1 MAAATKMNLR
11 HIEVFHAVYVNGSV
25 SAAAK
30 AVLQDQRGVTGL
42 LLPTRPGDVTV
53 SDENRAQRSMG
64 SFGRELR

>member
-1 MAAATKMNLR
+1 
-11 HIEVFHAVYVNGSV
+11 
-25 SAAAK
+25 
-30 AVLQDQRGVTGL
+30 VLQDQRGVTGL